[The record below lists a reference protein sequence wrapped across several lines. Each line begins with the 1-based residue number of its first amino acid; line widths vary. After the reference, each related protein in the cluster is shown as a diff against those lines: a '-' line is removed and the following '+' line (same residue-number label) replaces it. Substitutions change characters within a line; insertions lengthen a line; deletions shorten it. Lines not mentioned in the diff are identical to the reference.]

1 MIKKIIVKNPLKEA
15 NLIRRSNRI
24 PQKNEIVEKIINDV
38 IRFGDDAII
47 KYTKKYD
54 KTKINTI
61 RVEKSELKKAY
72 KKVTTNQL
80 NSLKKSKKLL
90 EKNETILLKRLTGI
104 VSSENGVT
112 IKRAVKPIESVG
124 CYVPGGRARYPS
136 TLMMCAVPAM
146 VAGVKRISVVTPP
159 MKDGNIDP
167 VTLVAADI
175 CGIDEVYSVGGAQAV
190 AALAYGTKTI
200 KKVDKIVGPGGLYVN
215 IAKFLVSNKT
225 TIDMIA
231 GPTELL
237 IYADSR
243 SDPRYVVKDLI
254 SQAEHSQDTICGIV
268 TTSQSLV
275 KKLENEISNILNT
288 SLSRSEIISSSLK
301 KNGFIAL
308 CRNEDDSISF
318 MNELAP
324 EHLQII
330 SEYPNRIASRIST
343 AGVVLLGKYSPSSAS
358 DYCLGSNHVL
368 PTIEFGKSKSSLS
381 VLDFVKLVNH
391 ITVTRAG
398 LQSVQKY
405 IKELAF
411 AEGLPNHY
419 FAVEERFRN

>member
-1 MIKKIIVKNPLKEA
+1 VIKKIIVKNAVKEA
-15 NLIRRSNRI
+15 NFIRRSNRI
-24 PQKNEIVEKIINDV
+24 PHKSEIVEKIINDV
-38 IRFGDDAII
+38 IKYGDSAIL

-54 KTKINTI
+54 KVKIDSI
-61 RVEKSELKKAY
+61 IVDKAELKKAY
-72 KKVTTNQL
+72 KEVTTNQL

-90 EKNETILLKRLTGI
+90 EKNEKMLLKRLTGI
-104 VSSENGVT
+104 ISSENGIT
-112 IKRAVKPIESVG
+112 IERALKPLESVG
-124 CYVPGGRARYPS
+124 CYVPGGQARYPS

-146 VAGVKRISVVTPP
+146 IAGVNTISVVSPP
-159 MKDGNIDP
+159 MKDGRIDP

-175 CGIDEVYSVGGAQAV
+175 CGVDKVYRIGGAQAV
-190 AALAYGTKTI
+190 AALAYGTRTI
-200 KKVDKIVGPGGLYVN
+200 KKVDKIVGPGGLFVN
-215 IAKFLVSNKT
+215 IAKFLVSNKIG
-225 TIDMIA
+225 IDMIA

-254 SQAEHSQDTICGIV
+254 SQAEHSPDTICGVV
-268 TTSQSLV
+268 TTSESLV
-275 KKLENEISNILNT
+275 KKLGNEIKNT
-288 SLSRSEIISSSLK
+288 MNSSLSRLEIVSSSLR

-308 CRNEDDSISF
+308 CKNEDDGISF
-318 MNELAP
+318 INELAP
-324 EHLQII
+324 EHLEVI
-330 SEYPNRIASRIST
+330 SENSGRIASKINT
-343 AGVVLLGKYSPSSAS
+343 AGIVLLGKYSPSSAS

-391 ITVTRAG
+391 ITVTKMG

-419 FAVEERFRN
+419 YAVEERFRN

>member
-1 MIKKIIVKNPLKEA
+1 VIKKIIVKNPLKEA

-24 PQKNEIVEKIINDV
+24 PQKSEIVDKIVNDV
-38 IRFGDDAII
+38 IRFGDNAIL

-54 KTKINTI
+54 KVKINSL
-61 RVEKSELKKAY
+61 RVEKAELKKAY
-72 KKVTTNQL
+72 RMVTANQL

-90 EKNETILLKRLTGI
+90 EKNERILLNRLTGI
-104 VSSENGVT
+104 MSSENGVT
-112 IKRAVKPIESVG
+112 IKRALKPIESVG

-136 TLMMCAVPAM
+136 TLLMCAVPAM
-146 VAGVKRISVVTPP
+146 VAGVNRISVVSPP
-159 MKDGNIDP
+159 MKDGSIDP

-200 KKVDKIVGPGGLYVN
+200 KKVDKIVGPGGLFVN
-215 IAKFLVSNKT
+215 IAKFLVSNKIA
-225 TIDMIA
+225 IDMIA

-243 SDPRYVVKDLI
+243 SNARYVVKDLI
-254 SQAEHSQDTICGIV
+254 SQAEHSQDTICGVV
-268 TTSQSLV
+268 TTSESLV
-275 KKLENEISNILNT
+275 KKLESEINNSLNS
-288 SLSRSEIISSSLK
+288 SLSRSEIISSSLR

-308 CRNEDDSISF
+308 CKNEDNAISF
-318 MNELAP
+318 TNELAP
-324 EHLQII
+324 EHLEII
-330 SEYPNRIASRIST
+330 SENPDRIAARINS
-343 AGVVLLGKYSPSSAS
+343 AGVVLLGKNSPSSAS

-368 PTIEFGKSKSSLS
+368 PTVEFGKSKSSLS

-391 ITVTRAG
+391 ITVTKTG
-398 LQSVQKY
+398 LRSVQKY

-419 FAVEERFRN
+419 FAVEERFKN

>member
-1 MIKKIIVKNPLKEA
+1 MIKKIIVKNALKEA

-24 PQKNEIVEKIINDV
+24 PQKSEIVEKIINDV
-38 IRFGDDAII
+38 IRFGDSAVL

-54 KTKINTI
+54 KIKINSI
-61 RVEKSELKKAY
+61 RVEKSELERAY
-72 KKVTTNQL
+72 NKVTNNQL
-80 NSLKKSKKLL
+80 NSLKRSKKLL
-90 EKNETILLKRLTGI
+90 EKNERILLSRLTGI
-104 VSSENGVT
+104 MSSENGIT
-112 IKRAVKPIESVG
+112 IKRALKPMESVG

-146 VAGVKRISVVTPP
+146 VAGVNRISVVSPP
-159 MKDGNIDP
+159 MKDGGIDP

-190 AALAYGTKTI
+190 AALAYGTETI
-200 KKVDKIVGPGGLYVN
+200 KKVDKIVGPGGLFVN
-215 IAKFLVSNKT
+215 IAKFLVSNKIA
-225 TIDMIA
+225 IDMIA

-243 SDPRYVVKDLI
+243 SNPRYVVKDLI
-254 SQAEHSQDTICGIV
+254 SQAEHSQDTICGVV
-268 TTSQSLV
+268 TTSESLV
-275 KKLENEISNILNT
+275 KKLENEINNTLNS
-288 SLSRSEIISSSLK
+288 SLLRSEIILSSLK

-308 CRNEDDSISF
+308 CKNEDDCISF

-324 EHLQII
+324 EHLQVI
-330 SEYPNRIASRIST
+330 SENPSRIASRINT

-391 ITVTRAG
+391 ITVTKTG